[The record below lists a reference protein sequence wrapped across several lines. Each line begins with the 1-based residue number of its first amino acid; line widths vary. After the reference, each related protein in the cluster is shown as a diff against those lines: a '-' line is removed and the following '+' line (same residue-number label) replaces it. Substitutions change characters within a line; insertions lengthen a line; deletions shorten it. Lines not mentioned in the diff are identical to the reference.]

1 MWRPAFLDGSDA
13 AVGQGAAPSLQRPL
27 AIIRP
32 LMGLLSTGG
41 GNFAHIRKFSSAPVF
56 LPPMGEPLPSQ
67 ESFRQ
72 RNNLPRLSP
81 IAFNCLRLIGDA
93 AMPAPRKERE
103 PRHLRLRTVLLDF
116 IKDGCKVVRHAN
128 ALLPEVGRNF
138 PLLPALRKIDAIC

>member
-56 LPPMGEPLPSQ
+56 LPPVGEPLPSQ

-81 IAFNCLRLIGDA
+81 IAFN
-93 AMPAPRKERE
+93 
-103 PRHLRLRTVLLDF
+103 
-116 IKDGCKVVRHAN
+116 
-128 ALLPEVGRNF
+128 
-138 PLLPALRKIDAIC
+138 

>member
-1 MWRPAFLDGSDA
+1 MSAIEFSTSRENISSNGELSFVEGLPSPTGRDA

-72 RNNLPRLSP
+72 RNNLPRLFP
-81 IAFNCLRLIGDA
+81 Q
-93 AMPAPRKERE
+93 
-103 PRHLRLRTVLLDF
+103 
-116 IKDGCKVVRHAN
+116 
-128 ALLPEVGRNF
+128 LPSTE
-138 PLLPALRKIDAIC
+138 